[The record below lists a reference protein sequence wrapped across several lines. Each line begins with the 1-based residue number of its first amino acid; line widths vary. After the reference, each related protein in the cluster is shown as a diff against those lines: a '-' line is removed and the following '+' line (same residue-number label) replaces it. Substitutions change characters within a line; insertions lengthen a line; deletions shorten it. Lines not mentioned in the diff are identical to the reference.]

1 VSPRLARWRKVLR
14 PLDTLDLLA
23 ATRDLTI
30 PPPDIPLPPGVAAR
44 PATPEDLPHLAA
56 VMEPYRAEIWD
67 FRGEGALA
75 AVFEQRLRAGDL
87 CLIGEL
93 RGTIAYM
100 GWTRFDEASL
110 QRVGIHVTLREGEAY
125 GYGVF
130 ALPAFRGQGLST
142 TVGVARLHWL
152 REHGVRRFY
161 GWVSASNV
169 AILKVQTRLGYR
181 TVASVRQIYW
191 RVRRR
196 LVLVNQVLY
205 DPAIRWRSGARPAG
219 SPSAGGSRSSA
230 AAPGGDHL
238 PLAAV
243 RRQATTSSSLM
254 RLLPRS

>member
-1 VSPRLARWRKVLR
+1 MSAASATIPPWRKLLR

-23 ATRDLTI
+23 AARDLTI
-30 PPPDIPLPPGVAAR
+30 PPPDIPLPPEVTSR
-44 PATPEDLPHLAA
+44 PATPEDLPRLAA
-56 VMEPYRAEIWD
+56 VMDPYRAEIWD

-110 QRVGIHVTLREGEAY
+110 PRVGIHVTLREGEAY

-161 GWVSASNV
+161 GWVSASNT
-169 AILKVQTRLGYR
+169 AIQKVQTRLGYR

-196 LVLVNQVLY
+196 LVLVNQVIY
-205 DPAIRWRSGARPAG
+205 DPTDPLAEWC
-219 SPSAGGSRSSA
+219 
-230 AAPGGDHL
+230 APGRITFRGGIT
-238 PLAAV
+238 V
-243 RRQATTSSSLM
+243 FRRG
-254 RLLPRS
+254 PGP

>member
-1 VSPRLARWRKVLR
+1 MSAASATIPPWRKLLR

-23 ATRDLTI
+23 AARDLSV
-30 PPPDIPLPPGVAAR
+30 PPPDIPLPLGVTAR

-67 FRGEGALA
+67 FRGEGALVA
-75 AVFEQRLRAGDL
+75 TFEQRLRAGDL

-142 TVGVARLHWL
+142 TVGVERLRWL

-161 GWVSASNV
+161 GWVSASNA
-169 AILKVQTRLGYR
+169 AIQKVQTRLGYR

-205 DPAIRWRSGARPAG
+205 DPNDPLAEWC
-219 SPSAGGSRSSA
+219 
-230 AAPGGDHL
+230 APGRITFRGGIT
-238 PLAAV
+238 V
-243 RRQATTSSSLM
+243 FRRGPG
-254 RLLPRS
+254 R

>member
-44 PATPEDLPHLAA
+44 PATSEDLPHLAA

-67 FRGEGALA
+67 FRGDGPLLEAFA
-75 AVFEQRLRAGDL
+75 HRIRTGDL

-100 GWTRFDEASL
+100 GWMRFDEASL
-110 QRVGIHVTLREGEAY
+110 PRVGIHVVLREGEAY

-142 TVGVARLHWL
+142 TVGVERLRWL

-161 GWVSASNV
+161 GWVSASNA
-169 AILKVQTRLGYR
+169 AIQKVQTRLGYR

-196 LVLVNQVLY
+196 LVLLNQVLY
-205 DPAIRWRSGARPAG
+205 DPTDPLAEWC
-219 SPSAGGSRSSA
+219 
-230 AAPGGDHL
+230 APGRITFRGGIT
-238 PLAAV
+238 V
-243 RRQATTSSSLM
+243 FRRG
-254 RLLPRS
+254 PGP

>member
-1 VSPRLARWRKVLR
+1 MSAASATIPRWRKLLR
-14 PLDTLDLLA
+14 PLGTFHLLA
-23 ATRDLTI
+23 AARDLSV
-30 PPPDIPLPPGVAAR
+30 PPPDIPLPPEVAAR
-44 PATPEDLPHLAA
+44 PATPEDLPRLAA

-67 FRGEGALA
+67 FRGEGALVA
-75 AVFEQRLRAGDL
+75 TFEQRLRAGDL

-110 QRVGIHVTLREGEAY
+110 QRVGIHVPLREREAY

-161 GWVSASNV
+161 GWVRASNA

-205 DPAIRWRSGARPAG
+205 DPADPLAEWC
-219 SPSAGGSRSSA
+219 
-230 AAPGGDHL
+230 APGRITFRGGIT
-238 PLAAV
+238 V
-243 RRQATTSSSLM
+243 FRRGPG
-254 RLLPRS
+254 R

>member
-1 VSPRLARWRKVLR
+1 MSPRLARWRKVLR

-87 CLIGEL
+87 CLIGEI

-161 GWVSASNV
+161 GWVSASNI
-169 AILKVQTRLGYR
+169 AIQKVQTRLGYR

-205 DPAIRWRSGARPAG
+205 DPADPLAEWC
-219 SPSAGGSRSSA
+219 
-230 AAPGGDHL
+230 APGRITFRGGITL
-238 PLAAV
+238 F
-243 RRQATTSSSLM
+243 RRG
-254 RLLPRS
+254 PGP